1 MTSADRLL
9 ELEGVTKTYPGVTA
23 NNDVSLTLDSGQVKA
38 LLGENGAGKSTLIKV
53 IMGVVRPD
61 SGVMKV
67 GGQAIPW
74 ESHNPGNAAKLGI
87 FTVFQELSL
96 IPSLSI
102 AENIFLKAEKTRW
115 GLIINRKEMFEKAA
129 SLLKEYQIQMDPRI
143 FVSSL
148 PQAKRQLIEII
159 KAVSGKPRI
168 LILDEPTSALTS
180 KETENLY
187 RIVHQLQSGGT
198 GIIYITH
205 RLNEVRQVA
214 NSVMVLRDGKNV
226 AELASE
232 EIQVETIVSHM
243 VGREMDLYSKREK
256 KQDQDLNNP
265 ILLEVEDLA
274 GNPEDEGI
282 SLKLYP
288 GEILGLAGLEGSGR
302 SELVEKIFG
311 IRPYRKGRIKVNQK
325 TIATK
330 NVRTAMKAGIALVP
344 ESRHLQGLNLQLG
357 VDENIIL
364 PILKHFTFAGKLLRK
379 RIAVWADEWIQKL
392 AIKTESRSKIVNS
405 LSGGNQQ
412 KVVIAKWLGT
422 RPQILILDEVTAG
435 IDVGSKSEIH
445 RKIHALA
452 DEGMGIILISS
463 DMPEL
468 LALSDRIIVM
478 NHDRIIASFSG
489 RVTQEQIMEAIVRDN
504 MHENTSNERSVQ

>member
-1 MTSADRLL
+1 LTSVDRLL
-9 ELEGVTKTYPGVTA
+9 ELRGVTKTYPGVTA
-23 NNDVSLTLDSGQVKA
+23 NKDVSLTLDSGQVKA

-53 IMGVVRPD
+53 IMGIVQPEA
-61 SGVMKV
+61 GIMEV
-67 GGQAIPW
+67 GGQTISW
-74 ESHNPGNAAKLGI
+74 EGHNPGNASRLGI

-102 AENIFLKAEKTRW
+102 AENIFLKTERTQW
-115 GLIINRKEMFEKAA
+115 GFIINRKEMFEKTA
-129 SLLKEYQIQMDPRI
+129 SLLEEYQIQMDPRI
-143 FVSSL
+143 PVSSL

-180 KETENLY
+180 KETEKLY
-187 RIVHQLQSGGT
+187 KIIHQLQSGGT

-205 RLNEVRQVA
+205 RLNEVNQVA
-214 NSVMVLRDGKNV
+214 NSVMVLRDGRNV
-226 AELASE
+226 AELESKD
-232 EIQVETIVSHM
+232 IRVETIVSHM
-243 VGREMDLYSKREK
+243 VGRDMDLYSTREK
-256 KQDQDLNNP
+256 KKYSDLDIP
-265 ILLEVEDLA
+265 ALLELDDIAGNVEDA
-274 GNPEDEGI
+274 GI

-311 IRPYRKGRIKVNQK
+311 IHPYRKGRIKVNQK
-325 TIATK
+325 PLVIK
-330 NVRTAMKAGIALVP
+330 NVRTAMDAGIALVP
-344 ESRHLQGLNLQLG
+344 ESRHIQGLNLQLG

-364 PILKHFTFAGKLLRK
+364 PILKQFTLTGFLLRK
-379 RIAVWADEWIQKL
+379 RIALWADEWIQKL
-392 AIKTESRSKIVNS
+392 AIKTENRNKIVNS

-422 RPQILILDEVTAG
+422 RPQVLILDEVTAG

-468 LALSDRIIVM
+468 LALSDRIMVL
-478 NHDRIIASFSG
+478 NHDRIIASFFG
-489 RVTQEQIMEAIVRDN
+489 LVTQEQIMEAIVRDN
-504 MHENTSNERSVQ
+504 MKENTTNERSV